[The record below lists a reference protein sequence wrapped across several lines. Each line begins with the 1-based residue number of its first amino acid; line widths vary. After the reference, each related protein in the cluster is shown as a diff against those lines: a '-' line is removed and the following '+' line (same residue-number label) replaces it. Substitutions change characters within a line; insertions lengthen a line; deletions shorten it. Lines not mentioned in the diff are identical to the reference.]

1 MSNSDASMAS
11 DMAGE
16 LREALETGDRV
27 DPAMIDLA
35 ENMLHAHQVYVQLL
49 YVGMVVDR
57 ITQLPYYFEVL
68 DSIVETL
75 DTEELAEATTAEK
88 IRSTS
93 ALNMAIKTKV
103 DVISSMMASKE
114 AVGMI
119 TASMKD
125 TFGDGETIL
134 EEGGASKDLLERLK
148 DLPAHTRQRILGMA
162 VNHITDEMKK
172 GEDV

>member
-1 MSNSDASMAS
+1 MNNDSTMAL
-11 DMAGE
+11 DMAGS

-27 DPAMIDLA
+27 DKELIDLA

-68 DSIVETL
+68 DDIVETL

-103 DVISSMMASKE
+103 EVINSMMASKE

-125 TFGDGETIL
+125 TFGEGEIDL
-134 EEGGASKDLLERLK
+134 KEGGASKDLLTRLS
-148 DLPAHTRQRILGMA
+148 DLPAHQRQRILGMT
-162 VNHITDEMKK
+162 VNLITEEMRRDGDDE
-172 GEDV
+172 